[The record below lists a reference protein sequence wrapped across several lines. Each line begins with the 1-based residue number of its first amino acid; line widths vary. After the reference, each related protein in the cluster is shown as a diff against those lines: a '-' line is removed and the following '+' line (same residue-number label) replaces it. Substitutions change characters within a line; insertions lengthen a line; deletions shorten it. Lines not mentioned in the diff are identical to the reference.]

1 MKQLSILVMTL
12 TATLLAGPTVRAQDA
27 ASEERYNKLAGQI
40 EDLLAARNEQ
50 NKRIAELAREIES
63 YREQAMKPQG
73 NYASQDDLR
82 RLAEQLKEVDKNREH
97 DKELILK
104 EIAKLG
110 KTISAPVTPVTPTG
124 NSKKNTQTLSNVG
137 NGASSSTK
145 DKDTE
150 TTMAKADKANAPDK
164 GFEYVIKSG
173 DTLSVIVQEYREQ
186 NIKVTVDQILKA
198 NPGLKPESM
207 RPGKKI
213 FIPAPQA

>member
-1 MKQLSILVMTL
+1 MKTLSILVMTV
-12 TATLLAGPTVRAQDA
+12 TATLLARPVVRAQDA

-82 RLAEQLKEVDKNREH
+82 RLAGQLKDVDQKREH

-110 KTISAPVTPVTPTG
+110 KTMSAPVPPVTPT
-124 NSKKNTQTLSNVG
+124 NNTKKNSQTLSST
-137 NGASSSTK
+137 GASSAK
-145 DKDTE
+145 DAKDTD
-150 TTMAKADKANAPDK
+150 TPTAKSDKTNTPDK
-164 GFEYVIKSG
+164 GFEYTIKPG
-173 DTLSVIVQEYREQ
+173 DTISVIVQAYREQ
-186 NIKVTVDQILKA
+186 NIKVTTDQILKA
-198 NPGLKPESM
+198 NPNLKPEKL
-207 RPGKKI
+207 RPGQKI

>member
-1 MKQLSILVMTL
+1 MTVTV
-12 TATLLAGPTVRAQDA
+12 TATLLAGPAVRAQDA
-27 ASEERYNKLAGQI
+27 ASEERYNKLVGQI

-50 NKRIAELAREIES
+50 NKRIAEMAREIES

-73 NYASQDDLR
+73 NFASQEDLR

-110 KTISAPVTPVTPTG
+110 KTMSAPVTPVTPTNTG
-124 NSKKNTQTLSNVG
+124 SKKNSQTLSNSG
-137 NGASSSTK
+137 NSGSSSAR

-150 TTMAKADKANAPDK
+150 TTTAKADKSNVPDK
-164 GFEYVIKSG
+164 VFEYKIKSG
-173 DTLSVIVQEYREQ
+173 DTISAIVQAYREQ
-186 NIKVTVDQILKA
+186 NIKVTTEQILKA
-198 NPGLKPESM
+198 NPGLKPEKL
-207 RPGKKI
+207 RQGQTI